1 MVVPF
6 YALNYT
12 NDYKVN
18 DSLYLKMNTAYKGG
32 LFVWECYYGLK
43 SIVQTKKSNND
54 CILVS
59 NIHNN

>member
-6 YALNYT
+6 YALNYI

-18 DSLYLKMNTAYKGG
+18 DSLYLKINAAYKGG

-43 SIVQTKKSNND
+43 SIVHTTIVTMVACLQQP
-54 CILVS
+54 L
-59 NIHNN
+59 